1 MHQSPDPKT
10 EGIAVQLFRGHYT
23 SLRYKN
29 GNVRPDEAGR
39 QLKVRAVL
47 MGRVVRRGDDF
58 AMSAELVDVD

>member
-1 MHQSPDPKT
+1 MRKLS
-10 EGIAVQLFRGHYT
+10 VRSFSS

-47 MGRVVRRGDDF
+47 MGRLVRRGDDF
-58 AMSAELVDVD
+58 AISAELVDVD